1 MTDHWDAIVIGAGAA
16 GLLASARLA
25 ERGQRTLLVEKNR
38 KPGVKILISGG
49 TRCNLTHHCDARG
62 IIAAFGSAGSFLHS
76 PLAALGPRELVELFH
91 AEGVPTK
98 IEAYGKIFPSSDRAL
113 DVVNALVRRLHRCGA
128 ELALGEAVQG
138 IEPTADGIRVV
149 TELRTLTAAKVLV
162 TTGGKSYP
170 GCGTTG
176 DGYRWLAQLGHTIR
190 PPRPALVPLT
200 TDQEWVKS
208 LAGIT
213 IPDALVRVVDPQL
226 LGTPAKGKRRAL
238 PPGVLIERRGAVLF
252 AHFGLTGPAILD
264 VSRAITGAQNPR
276 DLRLLIDF
284 VPDTT
289 PAQLDEQLRQ
299 AAVSDGKKLVI
310 GVLPEVMPRRL
321 LEYLFTHAEVPHDRR
336 LSELSKL
343 ERSRLIEQIKGAPVI
358 INGSRGFEKAEVT
371 AGGVSLAE
379 VDSRTMESKLVPN
392 LYLAGEILDL
402 DGYIGGYNFQAAFS
416 TGWLAAESM

>member
-62 IIAAFGSAGSFLHS
+62 IIAAFGSAGNFLHS

-138 IEPTADGIRVV
+138 IEPTGDGFRVV
-149 TELRTLTAAKVLV
+149 TELRTLNAAKVLV

-213 IPDALVRVVDPQL
+213 IPDAMVRVVDPRL

-264 VSRAITGAQNPR
+264 VSRAITSSPNPR

-289 PAQLDEQLRQ
+289 PGELDERLRQ
-299 AAVSDGKKLVI
+299 ATVSDGKKLVI
-310 GVLPEVMPRRL
+310 GVLPEVVPRRL

-343 ERSRLIEQIKGAPVI
+343 ERARLIEQFKGAPVI
-358 INGSRGFEKAEVT
+358 ANGSRGFEKAEVT
-371 AGGVSLAE
+371 AGGVSLDE
-379 VDSRTMESKLVPN
+379 VDSRTMQSKLVPN
-392 LYLAGEILDL
+392 LYLAGEILDF